1 MKKIEAIQHIKN
13 IGKFSNC
20 EIAGCQFNDNT
31 IIYGKNT
38 LGKSTLT
45 SIFRSLQT
53 GNKKIIEGKKTFGS
67 TNQPAI
73 KIRFTD
79 GTNRELIDY
88 NSHKWSEGNP
98 NILIF
103 DTQFISEN
111 VFQGEQI
118 TFDNQKSLNQI
129 IIGAKGLDLNIAIQN
144 LQNELTELT
153 ERKEN

>member
-1 MKKIEAIQHIKN
+1 MKKIEAIQQIKN

-20 EIAGCQFNDNT
+20 QIAGCQFNDNT

-53 GNKKIIEGKKTFGS
+53 GNKKIIEGRKTFGS
-67 TNQPAI
+67 TNQPVI
-73 KIRFTD
+73 QIRFTD
-79 GTNRELIDY
+79 GTNREIVDY

-129 IIGAKGLDLNIAIQN
+129 IIGAKG
-144 LQNELTELT
+144 
-153 ERKEN
+153 

>member
-20 EIAGCQFNDNT
+20 QMSGCQFNDNT

-53 GNKKIIEGKKTFGS
+53 GSKKIIEGRKTFGT

-73 KIRFTD
+73 QIRFSD

-88 NSHKWSEGNP
+88 SSNKWSEGNA

-111 VFQGEQI
+111 VFQGEHI

-129 IIGAKGLDLNIAIQN
+129 IIGVRGLELNIIIQESSN
-144 LQNELTELT
+144 
-153 ERKEN
+153 RIK